1 MEASAVS
8 LRFTTSPASG
18 TSTPVGEFNTTY
30 TVNLIDTP
38 GHVDFSSEV
47 SASSRLC
54 DGTLVLVDVVEGVC
68 TQVSIEIELYFPQY
82 SSSTTY

>member
-68 TQVSIEIELYFPQY
+68 TQVIIGIEPYFSQY
-82 SSSTTY
+82 GFPITY

>member
-8 LRFTTSPASG
+8 LRFTTGPASG
-18 TSTPVGEFNTTY
+18 TSTPIGDASNTY
-30 TVNLIDTP
+30 IVNLIDTP

-68 TQVSIEIELYFPQY
+68 TQVSPEN
-82 SSSTTY
+82 